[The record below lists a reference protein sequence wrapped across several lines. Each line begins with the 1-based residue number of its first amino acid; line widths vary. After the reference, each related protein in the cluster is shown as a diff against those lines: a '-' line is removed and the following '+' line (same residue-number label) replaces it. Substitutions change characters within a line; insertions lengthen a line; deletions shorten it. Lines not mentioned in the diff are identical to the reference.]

1 MTTML
6 GTDLDSATHKLCVSD
21 EKQESHPKLT
31 EKSPPE
37 SHPPVWDTFYQ
48 VDFSYTL
55 NGFVIFWCPIS
66 SQQHS
71 AACQADLKWSCTW
84 KCNLLGYLSP
94 QRHFFT
100 LNLVFQGQNWCFFA
114 QITGEKSMFSSLNCR
129 ISSHCLAELFPPIF
143 LSIFDGLVCVKEYFS
158 QSPSSYLF
166 HVVTLKVSC

>member
-71 AACQADLKWSCTW
+71 AACQADLK
-84 KCNLLGYLSP
+84 
-94 QRHFFT
+94 
-100 LNLVFQGQNWCFFA
+100 
-114 QITGEKSMFSSLNCR
+114 
-129 ISSHCLAELFPPIF
+129 
-143 LSIFDGLVCVKEYFS
+143 
-158 QSPSSYLF
+158 
-166 HVVTLKVSC
+166 